1 MSRVALYVFTK
12 GWLSYG
18 VGDSSHKLLLHFFL
32 SSQSLGFLFAVPNF
46 TGGFMGLWN
55 KEMKYETNIIAIIT

>member
-1 MSRVALYVFTK
+1 MKELALLWCGRQF
-12 GWLSYG
+12 LQIIAS
-18 VGDSSHKLLLHFFL
+18 FFL

-55 KEMKYETNIIAIIT
+55 EEMKYETNVIALTT